1 MTLSGRFLRRSGRA
15 SAPVMMMVLPVRVG
29 MRVGTGGNRGRARTI
44 GTDAA
49 QTENAT
55 AAGRLRS

>member
-1 MTLSGRFLRRSGRA
+1 VTLSGRFLWCSGRA
-15 SAPVMMMVLPVRVG
+15 SAPVVMMMLPVRVG
-29 MRVGTGGNRGRARTI
+29 MRVGTGGGRSRACTI

-49 QTENAT
+49 QTENTA